1 MLNQVVQPTQGS
13 QRITSLDLLRGFAI
27 LGILVL
33 NIQSF
38 AMPGAA
44 YLNPMAYGDMNGI
57 NKWVWMLS
65 HIFGDQKF
73 MTIFSI
79 LFGAGIVLITQNAEA
94 KTGRSMALHFRRT
107 FWLLIIGLIHAHL
120 IWSGDILVPYALCAL
135 IVYFFRNLAPRTLI
149 VIGILIIS
157 IHTFIYVGIGSSIPQ
172 WPPENKLE
180 VLATWQPL
188 AADIQEEIEAYTGSI
203 GQQFEKRSE
212 SALMM
217 ETSIF
222 MMIFLWRAGGL
233 MLVGMGLFKLG
244 ILSAHKSNS
253 YYRRSWLISWSLGL
267 PLVIWG
273 VYKNFE
279 AEWLFEY
286 SMFLGSQWNYWG
298 SLLVSYG
305 FISLIMLWAK
315 SSRFQTLKERL
326 SAVGQMA
333 LTNYLLQSI
342 ICTFLFYGFGLG
354 LFGTVDRWGQILI
367 VFGVWIVQIL
377 WSKPW
382 LNTFF
387 FGPFEWIWRSL
398 SYRKLQPFRR

>member
-79 LFGAGIVLITQNAEA
+79 LFGAGIVLITQKAEA

-172 WPPENKLE
+172 WTPENKLE